1 MTHYKKHSIYK
12 GRRSIFTFIS
22 ILLVCVLLQ
31 GNVRAAE
38 MPEGEPVGAEATATD
53 AVNVE
58 APGKYD
64 EKKGIASIRLMYCA
78 DSGAKDV
85 IKTGYAFFIGDDE
98 STYLISC
105 CDTVIL
111 NEEREKCGG
120 CGAWG
125 DTGQGEYCDRTCA
138 EK

>member
-12 GRRSIFTFIS
+12 GRRAIFAFIS
-22 ILLVCVLLQ
+22 IILVCMLLQ

-38 MPEGEPVGAEATATD
+38 MLEGEPAGAEATATD
-53 AVNVE
+53 AGNVE

-85 IKTGYAFFIGDDE
+85 IKTGYAFFIGDDD
-98 STYLISC
+98 ISY
-105 CDTVIL
+105 IL
-111 NEEREKCGG
+111 LR
-120 CGAWG
+120 
-125 DTGQGEYCDRTCA
+125 YCDI
-138 EK
+138 E

>member
-12 GRRSIFTFIS
+12 GRRAIFTFIS

-85 IKTGYAFFIGDDE
+85 IKTGYAFFIGDD
-98 STYLISC
+98 
-105 CDTVIL
+105 
-111 NEEREKCGG
+111 
-120 CGAWG
+120 
-125 DTGQGEYCDRTCA
+125 
-138 EK
+138 